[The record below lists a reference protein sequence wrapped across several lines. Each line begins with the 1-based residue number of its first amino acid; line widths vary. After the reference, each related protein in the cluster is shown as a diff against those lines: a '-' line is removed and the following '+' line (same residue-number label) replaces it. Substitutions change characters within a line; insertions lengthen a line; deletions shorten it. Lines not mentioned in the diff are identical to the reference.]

1 MFMHMQCILNDKI
14 LSACSFFTCK
24 HIFFSSSAK
33 CILVFICFLCFFL
46 QSERYTNNFLLL
58 PIKSQPIEI
67 LYLKYGVEIV
77 LVIFLL
83 INLKITIDHLLC
95 LGRIKVLDG
104 NIFLVHVS

>member
-24 HIFFSSSAK
+24 HIFF
-33 CILVFICFLCFFL
+33 LVRKVYISIHLFFW

-67 LYLKYGVEIV
+67 LYFRYGVEIV
-77 LVIFLL
+77 LVIFF
-83 INLKITIDHLLC
+83 INKP
-95 LGRIKVLDG
+95 
-104 NIFLVHVS
+104 

>member
-1 MFMHMQCILNDKI
+1 MFMYMQCILNDKI
-14 LSACSFFTCK
+14 LNACSFFTCK
-24 HIFFSSSAK
+24 HVVFFSLS
-33 CILVFICFLCFFL
+33 VFVFL

-67 LYLKYGVEIV
+67 LYFRYGVEIV
-77 LVIFLL
+77 LVIFFLL

>member
-1 MFMHMQCILNDKI
+1 MYIIIHL
-14 LSACSFFTCK
+14 FF
-24 HIFFSSSAK
+24 
-33 CILVFICFLCFFL
+33 CFFFL

-67 LYLKYGVEIV
+67 LYFRYGVEIV
-77 LVIFLL
+77 LVIFLI

>member
-1 MFMHMQCILNDKI
+1 MRVPSLHVN
-14 LSACSFFTCK
+14 T
-24 HIFFSSSAK
+24 FFSSSAK
-33 CILVFICFLCFFL
+33 CILVFICFFVFL

-67 LYLKYGVEIV
+67 LYFRYGVEIV

-83 INLKITIDHLLC
+83 INLQITIDHLLC